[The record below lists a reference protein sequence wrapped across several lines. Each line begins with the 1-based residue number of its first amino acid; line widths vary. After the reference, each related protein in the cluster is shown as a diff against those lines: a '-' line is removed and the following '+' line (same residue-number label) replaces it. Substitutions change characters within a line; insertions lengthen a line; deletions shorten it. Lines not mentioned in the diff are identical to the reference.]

1 MFRYGVLRR
10 ALALSIERQRDVT
23 DEASAVEALGL
34 RPRRVPGRAGNI
46 KVTLPEDLALAAA
59 IIAQGSPQGAHRSR
73 LRRPRV

>member
-10 ALALSIERQRDVT
+10 ALVLSIDRERVVT

-34 RPRRVPGRAGNI
+34 RPMLVPGRADNI
-46 KVTLPEDLALAAA
+46 KVTLPADLGLAAA
-59 IIAQGSPQGAHRSR
+59 IMATGSSKGANRSR